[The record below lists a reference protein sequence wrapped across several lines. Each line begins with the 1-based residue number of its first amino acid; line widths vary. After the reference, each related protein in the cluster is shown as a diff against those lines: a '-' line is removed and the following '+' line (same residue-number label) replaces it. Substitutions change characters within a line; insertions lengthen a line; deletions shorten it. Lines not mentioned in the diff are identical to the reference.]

1 MMRASSPPLR
11 RGGKKQKIFFLSFLF
26 FAGGGGG
33 GEEKKWKGNFWFCF
47 AASETSKRVS
57 FNFITFDYSFLRI
70 LAAIR
75 GASSPCSV
83 VALNSMASFTGRDN
97 SISGALPY
105 KIL

>member
-1 MMRASSPPLR
+1 MRASSAPFG
-11 RGGKKQKIFFLSFLF
+11 RGSKNQKFSFLSFRF
-26 FAGGGGG
+26 SAGGVGGAD
-33 GEEKKWKGNFWFCF
+33 KKWKGNFWFCF